1 MPLTP
6 AHLYIVLALVAASF
20 GAGWTVKGWQVD
32 AAELAVEQTRKAAM
46 QGAAEAIAGIKIQN
60 TTIRQQATTKVIER
74 TEYREC
80 QHQPDMMLQVN
91 QALTGAAP

>member
-6 AHLYIVLALVAASF
+6 AHLYIVLALVAGSF
-20 GAGWTVKGWQVD
+20 AAGWTVCDWKND
-32 AAELAVEQTRKAAM
+32 AAALAVEQAGKAAS
-46 QGAAEAIAGIKIQN
+46 QAAAEAIAGIKIQN

-80 QHQPDMMLQVN
+80 QHQPDMLQQVN
-91 QALTGAAP
+91 TALTGVAP

>member
-6 AHLYIVLALVAASF
+6 AHLYIVLALVAGSF
-20 GAGWTVKGWQVD
+20 WAGTRWEAGSQ
-32 AAELAVEQTRKAAM
+32 AIAEAAVEETRKAAM
-46 QGAAEAIAGIKIQN
+46 QGAAEAIAGIKVKN
-60 TTIRQQATTKVIER
+60 VTIRQEATTKVIER

-91 QALTGAAP
+91 QALTGVAP